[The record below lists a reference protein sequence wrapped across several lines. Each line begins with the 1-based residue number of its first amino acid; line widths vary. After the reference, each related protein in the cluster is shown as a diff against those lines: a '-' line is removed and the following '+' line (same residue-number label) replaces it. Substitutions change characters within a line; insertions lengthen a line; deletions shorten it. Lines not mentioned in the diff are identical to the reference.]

1 MKVLPEG
8 ANASGDRSCKGNYQ
22 KTPAFG
28 PRLLCFSLEKETN
41 KTKTILKKKPASQKS
56 LKQSPCTMH
65 QSPHTQRKG
74 MEPTHL
80 LAELKW

>member
-22 KTPAFG
+22 KTPVFG

-41 KTKTILKKKPASQKS
+41 KTKTILKKKACFTEISQAI
-56 LKQSPCTMH
+56 TMH
-65 QSPHTQRKG
+65 HAPVTSR
-74 MEPTHL
+74 
-80 LAELKW
+80 AEEGNGTNTSLS